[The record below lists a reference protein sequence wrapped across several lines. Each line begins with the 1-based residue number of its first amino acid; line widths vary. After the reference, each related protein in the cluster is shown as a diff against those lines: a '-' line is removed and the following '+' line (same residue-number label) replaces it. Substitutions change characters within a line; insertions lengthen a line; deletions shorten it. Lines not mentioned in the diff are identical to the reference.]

1 MFEHEAMK
9 APLHGKRVV
18 VTRTREQ
25 AGTMCEKL
33 RALGAVPVEFPTI
46 RIVPP
51 SDWTELDAALCRL
64 CSPAGYAW
72 VVFTSA
78 NGVTLC
84 LDRLRDLGYAPEA
97 IKHARIAAIGPV
109 TAAALQQYGV
119 TAHLVPQ
126 EYIAE
131 RVAEALIAD
140 AQQRGESL
148 QGKRILLARAAE
160 ARKVL
165 FTLLHDADATVEEV
179 AAYYTLPI
187 THDDTQGRN
196 VVSLLQ
202 QGQID
207 AITFTSSSTVRNF
220 VAWLN
225 SHAREDALFD
235 LVNQR
240 VVIACI
246 GPVTAQTAREL
257 GLHVDV
263 VASVFT
269 VDGLINAFLESPGG
283 SKKIGLPPATS
294 GE

>member
-1 MFEHEAMK
+1 MSKHEVVAS
-9 APLHGKRVV
+9 PLHDKRIV

-33 RALGAVPVEFPTI
+33 QALGAVPIEFPTI

-51 SDWTELDAALCRL
+51 SDWTRLDAALRRL
-64 CSPAGYAW
+64 CSPADYDW

-78 NGVTLC
+78 NGVTMC
-84 LDRLRDLGYAPEA
+84 FNRLRDLGYAPEA
-97 IKHARIAAIGPV
+97 VKHVRIAAIGPA
-109 TAAALQQYGV
+109 TAAALQQYGI
-119 TAHLVPQ
+119 TADLMPR
-126 EYIAE
+126 EYVAE

-165 FTLLHDADATVEEV
+165 FTLLHHAGAAVEEV
-179 AAYYTLPI
+179 AAYHTLSI
-187 THDDTQGRN
+187 THDDVQGRH

-202 QGQID
+202 QGQLD

-220 VAWLN
+220 MAWLD
-225 SHAREDALFD
+225 SHAHKEALFN

-246 GPVTAQTAREL
+246 GPITAQAAYEL
-257 GLHVDV
+257 GLHVDI

-269 VDGLINAFLESPGG
+269 VDGLIDALCKFL
-283 SKKIGLPPATS
+283 
-294 GE
+294 